1 MCPLPQNIK
10 AMLSI
15 PWKPA
20 LPTGAL
26 KQNFWGNIFSISG
39 TEGTKKKTKKKTCFS
54 FGNMFPILKKKG
66 FFF

>member
-15 PWKPA
+15 PWKLA

-39 TEGTKKKTKKKTCFS
+39 TEGTHVSVSGTCSQFWKRKA
-54 FGNMFPILKKKG
+54 F
-66 FFF
+66 